1 MFLCM
6 NNNNNMINRKI
17 LTSDVLKVIAVSG
30 IIIGSVFIPTLPMA
44 TGVIV
49 KAWKDVNKRDLGKII
64 KRLKKQEMISF
75 KEEKGQ
81 TKIEITEK
89 GERRLLE
96 YDFENLDIKKKK
108 TDGKWRL
115 VIFDI
120 PEDKRNSRDVFRR
133 KLLQLDFIRMQDSV
147 FASAYPCKNEID
159 FLCHY
164 LGISDFVT
172 LVSLNKIERGEQLIW
187 KKYHDFGDN

>member
-1 MFLCM
+1 MDD
-6 NNNNNMINRKI
+6 RKI
-17 LTSDVLKVIAVSG
+17 LTKEVLKIIAVGG
-30 IIIGSVFIPTLPMA
+30 IIIGSALIPTLPMA
-44 TGVIV
+44 AGAVV
-49 KAWKDVNKRDLGKII
+49 KAWKNVNKKDLGRII
-64 KRLKKQEMISF
+64 KRLKKQDMISF
-75 KEEKGQ
+75 KEENGK

-89 GERRLLE
+89 GQKRLLE

-108 TDGKWRL
+108 LDGKWRL

-120 PEDKRNSRDVFRR
+120 PEDKKSSRDVFRR
-133 KLLQLDFIRMQDSV
+133 KLLQLDFIRVQDSV